1 MVKGVMA
8 LAVSSVIFALTQQT
22 LIAMLVE
29 LSGALVPLVVVIAI
43 GLIAVR
49 LVFFHTRRF

>member
-1 MVKGVMA
+1 MVKGIMA

-29 LSGALVPLVVVIAI
+29 LSSALVPLVVVIAI